1 MVSGWIRLG
10 WQSQI
15 RCHTTYQQ
23 AYSPGFGGKNND
35 VDWLLR
41 EATWPE
47 FWQTVDSLLGR
58 EFWNKK
64 REEIEEL
71 QRGKR

>member
-1 MVSGWIRLG
+1 M
-10 WQSQI
+10 
-15 RCHTTYQQ
+15 YQQ
-23 AYSPGFGGKNND
+23 AYSQGSGKKNND
-35 VDWLLR
+35 VDWLLG